1 MDRRERK
8 GENKAGWFMQINGS
22 YLVPSKKKR
31 FLDLMHIVHHNR
43 GISQHNISKKMNV
56 SSAIVNKYL
65 SDLVQAKNLEIKK
78 LSSRRF
84 EYHLSEKGQCLFR
97 KMTLEYHAE
106 LVRHY
111 TDIKNSITRNI
122 KDELRD
128 YHQIGIFGADETGGL
143 VSNVVSA
150 LGKKI
155 ICAFDNDTGKQS
167 ETFMGLRVFPPQEIF
182 RIRPQAVVITSIAG
196 QEEIYN
202 QLVDMIGEEPIKVIR
217 TVL

>member
-1 MDRRERK
+1 
-8 GENKAGWFMQINGS
+8 MQINGS
-22 YLVPSKKKR
+22 YLIPSKKKR
-31 FLDLMHIVHHNR
+31 FLDLMHIVKSNS
-43 GISQHNISKKMNV
+43 GISQHSISKKMEV

-65 SDLVQAKNLEIKK
+65 SDLLQTQHLEIRK

-84 EYHLSEKGQCLFR
+84 EYYLSEKGHGLYR

-128 YHQIGIFGADETGGL
+128 CQQIGIFGADETGGL

-155 ICAFDNDTGKQS
+155 VCAFDNDTGKQGK
-167 ETFMGLRVFPPQEIF
+167 TLMGITVYPPHEIL
-182 RIRPQAVVITSIAG
+182 RIRPQAVVITSIGG
-196 QEEIYN
+196 QEEIHN
-202 QLVDMIGEEPIKVIR
+202 QLLDAIGDAPIKVIR